1 MSQRE
6 LFQIWAPSESPW
18 SVWAKPVLFA
28 NAQPGSRA
36 LDTNWPEV
44 QLPFQNDTAV
54 IVELPEESSIFF
66 GIALARKGY
75 RPVPLFNCAP
85 GPGSVV
91 PWQRLVHFLE
101 AGAEE
106 LRQLNIPPEAPPA
119 FLLDSKRMKPTL
131 QPVAGRFDNR
141 WVVFPQDF
149 PSAGF
154 LKAHGITKVI
164 LFQTDHSSLPQDDLA
179 HVLLRWKLGG
189 LELWTASP
197 TQIAGPQSLEV
208 KEPSR
213 FRGIFYRI
221 TVLMG
226 LRRNSAGGFGGLVP
240 EASSGGYG

>member
-6 LFQIWAPSESPW
+6 LFQIWAPAESAW

-28 NAQPGSRA
+28 NAQLGPTA
-36 LDTNWPEV
+36 VDTNWPEV
-44 QLPFQNDTAV
+44 HLPFQSDTAV
-54 IVELPEESSIFF
+54 IVELPEESSISF

-85 GPGSVV
+85 GPSSVV
-91 PWQRLVHFLE
+91 PWQRLVSFLE

-106 LRQLNIPPEAPPA
+106 LRRLNIQAEAPPA
-119 FLLDSKRMKPTL
+119 FLLDSKRLKPTL
-131 QPVAGRFDNR
+131 QPVAGTFDNR
-141 WVVFPQDF
+141 WMVFPQDF

-164 LFQTDHSSLPQDDLA
+164 LLQTDQSSLPQDDLA

-197 TQIAGPQSLEV
+197 TQITGLQSLEV
-208 KEPSR
+208 QRPSR
-213 FRGIFYRI
+213 FRGILYRI

-226 LRRNSAGGFGGLVP
+226 LRRNSTGGFGGLVP
-240 EASSGGYG
+240 VASSGG